1 MSLQT
6 FAYTDAGMALL
17 LAAVTGSRLTITKAV
32 SGTGQVAPDALASQT
47 DVSGEQHACELL
59 GIKAVGEGNTAA
71 RKVPVRIT
79 GAQAPYTLH
88 QVGLYG
94 RPDGTAQ
101 DTLILLAQDERGVEV
116 PSALQDAEF
125 EIIFNIL
132 IAISRDAKIALA
144 LNADMRGLKQ
154 FIRQEIHDNT
164 AHAKIVDITIPIN
177 AWKQES
183 AAAEYSY
190 VAKIP
195 IQNATAE
202 QSPSVTIHREHTAA
216 AQAAAL
222 CPMAETDSGVLK
234 LWAKHIPRTDM
245 TATVLLVSPKSV
257 DTLEPLPEEPSDTTT
272 TARLGTAAL
281 GRMILGRS

>member
-17 LAAVTGSRLTITKAV
+17 LAAATGSRLTITKAV
-32 SGTGQVAPDALASQT
+32 CSTGLVDPDALASQT
-47 DVSGEQHACELL
+47 DVFGEQHACELL
-59 GIKAVGEGNTAA
+59 GIKAVGEGDTAA

-79 GAQAPYTLH
+79 GAQASYTLH

-94 RPDGTAQ
+94 SLDGAVR
-101 DTLILLAQDERGVEV
+101 DTLILLAQDERGVEI
-116 PSALQDAEF
+116 PSALQDSEF

-164 AHAKIVDITIPIN
+164 AHARIVDITIPIN
-177 AWKQES
+177 AWKQEI
-183 AAAEYSY
+183 AAAEYGY

-195 IQNATAE
+195 IQDATAE
-202 QSPSVTIHREHTAA
+202 QSPTVTIHREHTAT

-222 CPMAETDSGVLK
+222 CPMAETDSGVLI
-234 LWAKHIPRTDM
+234 LWVKHVPRTDM

-257 DTLEPLPEEPSDTTT
+257 NTLEPLPDEPTDTTT

-281 GRMILGRS
+281 GMMILGRS

>member
-1 MSLQT
+1 MNFET
-6 FAYTDAGMALL
+6 MAYTDAGIDLL
-17 LAAVTGSRLTITKAV
+17 LDAAAGKRLTITKAV
-32 SGTGQVAPDALASQT
+32 GGTGLVDPDALASQT

-59 GIKAVGEGNTAA
+59 GIKAVGAGDTAA

-79 GAQAPYTLH
+79 GAQASYTLH

-94 RPDGTAQ
+94 RPDGAAQ
-101 DTLILLAQDERGVEV
+101 DTLILLAQDERGVEI

-164 AHAKIVDITIPIN
+164 AHVKIVDITIPIN
-177 AWKQES
+177 AWKQED
-183 AAAEYSY
+183 AAAEYGY
-190 VAKIP
+190 TAKIP
-195 IQNATAE
+195 IQDATAE

-216 AQAAAL
+216 AQTAAV

-234 LWAKHIPRTDM
+234 LWAKHVPRTDM

-257 DTLEPLPEEPSDTTT
+257 DTLEPLPEEPTINTTSL
-272 TARLGTAAL
+272 LGTAICGNAIC
-281 GRMILGRS
+281 GNV

>member
-6 FAYTDAGMALL
+6 FAYTDAGIALL
-17 LAAVTGSRLTITKAV
+17 LAAATGSRLTITKAV
-32 SGTGQVAPDALASQT
+32 SGTGLVDPDALASQT
-47 DVSGEQHACELL
+47 DVYGEQHTCELL
-59 GIKAVGEGNTAA
+59 GISAVGQGDTAA

-79 GAQAPYTLH
+79 GAQASYTLH

-94 RPDGTAQ
+94 RPDGAAQ
-101 DTLILLAQDERGVEV
+101 DTLILLAQDERGVEI

-144 LNADMRGLKQ
+144 LTADMRGLKD
-154 FIRQEIHDNT
+154 FIRQEIHDRT
-164 AHAKIVDITIPIN
+164 AHAKIVDITIPIT
-177 AWKQES
+177 AWKLES
-183 AAAEYSY
+183 AAAEYGY
-190 VAKIP
+190 VVKIP
-195 IQNATAE
+195 IQNSSAE
-202 QSPSVTIHREHTAA
+202 QSPTVTIHREYTAA

-234 LWAKHIPRTDM
+234 LWAKHVPRTDM

-257 DTLEPLPEEPSDTTT
+257 DTLDPLPEEPTVSKTSL
-272 TARLGTAAL
+272 LGTAVCGNAL
-281 GRMILGRS
+281 CGMV